1 MRTGTSGAWP
11 CLDVLPGQVGQ
22 PIDVWSA
29 ADGGAHHPRR
39 EPSWAG
45 FRAPQAQRTP
55 ASMRSARWPG
65 TDDGFAATRLPL
77 EHRVVPVGSRGGFR
91 YTWAATP
98 ECCVVGRAPSAAQH
112 RDSKGLTTPPRRS
125 QAGVWQPF
133 NVTASDRGAAAATTA
148 PTSPPATDG
157 AGMGGGGSRRPRN
170 SAAPR
175 RVRRPVSTIT
185 EVVDAGG
192 DESLSALALPGDE
205 EAQQC
210 LHLILSRS
218 LVS

>member
-1 MRTGTSGAWP
+1 MYCPDR
-11 CLDVLPGQVGQ
+11 LVNLLM
-22 PIDVWSA
+22 WSV
-29 ADGGAHHPRR
+29 ADGGVHHPRR
-39 EPSWAG
+39 EPFWAG
-45 FRAPQAQRTP
+45 FRAPQAQRPP

-98 ECCVVGRAPSAAQH
+98 ECCVVGGAPSAAEH
-112 RDSKGLTTPPRRS
+112 RDSKGLATPPRRS

-175 RVRRPVSTIT
+175 RVRRLRVPLTERRRRRRWPRWSVSRGPGSGSRATPAPG
-185 EVVDAGG
+185 VVILTGSGG
-192 DESLSALALPGDE
+192 SST
-205 EAQQC
+205 
-210 LHLILSRS
+210 HR
-218 LVS
+218 